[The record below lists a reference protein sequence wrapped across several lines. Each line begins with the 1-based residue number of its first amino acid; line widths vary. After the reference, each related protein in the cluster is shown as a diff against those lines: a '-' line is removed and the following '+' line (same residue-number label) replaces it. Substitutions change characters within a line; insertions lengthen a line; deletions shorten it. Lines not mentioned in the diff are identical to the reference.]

1 MTEILNIYTRVS
13 STVQATDNTSIG
25 TQQEG
30 GIRKSQE
37 LDLRYKIWNEGG
49 QSSNKEDL
57 TNRPVLSKLL
67 EEVIG
72 GRIKHLYVFNT
83 DRLSRNE
90 QTWFFIKLTLLK
102 TM

>member
-1 MTEILNIYTRVS
+1 MTEILHIYTRVS
-13 STVQATDNTSIG
+13 TSVQETDNTSIG
-25 TQQEG
+25 TQKEG
-30 GIRKSQE
+30 GIRRSQE
-37 LDLRYKIWNEGG
+37 LNLQHKIWNEGG
-49 QSSNKEDL
+49 QSSNKDDL

-90 QTWFFIKLTLLK
+90 QTWFFIKSEYAREL
-102 TM
+102 